1 MLADRSAAL
10 EGIGLTLEE
19 GLRLEARSGL
29 PTLQAAVAGA
39 ARFASGEG
47 RGGAGAGV

>member
-10 EGIGLTLEE
+10 EGIGLTFEE
-19 GLRLEARSGL
+19 GMVLESRAAR
-29 PTLQAAVAGA
+29 PTRETAWAGA
-39 ARFASGEG
+39 SRFAAGEG

>member
-29 PTLQAAVAGA
+29 PTLEAAVTGA

>member
-1 MLADRSAAL
+1 MLADRSAAI
-10 EGIGLTLEE
+10 EGIGRPLEE

-29 PTLQAAVAGA
+29 PTLETALAGA
-39 ARFASGEG
+39 ARFAKGEG